1 MPESQVKEIPHSK
14 KMSNLVN
21 NKIVL
26 QLFPG
31 FGIIYSSIRVWVQ
44 EPVKDPFFNQDF

>member
-1 MPESQVKEIPHSK
+1 MPEPQVKGKPHSR
-14 KMSNLVN
+14 MSNLVN

-31 FGIIYSSIRVWVQ
+31 FGIIYPSIRVWVQ